1 MLSASVEC
9 IMVEDMLIEEK
20 KKSNLSSD
28 HSPGVPGSSGGQVK
42 DLMFNKFHSTH
53 TKLFSDHLYFV
64 LLLLMNR
71 YTFNTFKGYYAKPIL
86 HNIIDGHLFF
96 KYYLV
101 NSRINHILFNFKYGI
116 CCTDLTDFITT
127 KFCIHHY

>member
-20 KKSNLSSD
+20 KKPNLSSD
-28 HSPGVPGSSGGQVK
+28 HSPWGSWSSGGQVK
-42 DLMFNKFHSTH
+42 GLMFNKSHSTH

-71 YTFNTFKGYYAKPIL
+71 YTFNTFKGY
-86 HNIIDGHLFF
+86 
-96 KYYLV
+96 
-101 NSRINHILFNFKYGI
+101 
-116 CCTDLTDFITT
+116 
-127 KFCIHHY
+127 